1 MTTPTWGYHP
11 TKPAEIFELAKGER
25 LPAGWYDSPAA
36 IPSGE
41 DVERADS
48 IADLTMQLQAR
59 GVDVD
64 GRWGVGRLKR
74 ELRKAR
80 G

>member
-1 MTTPTWGYHP
+1 MRAWGYH
-11 TKPAEIFELAKGER
+11 ASEEARIFDLDDGKS

-48 IADLTMQLQAR
+48 IADLTKQLEAL

-64 GRWGVGRLKR
+64 GRWGTKRLMA
-74 ELRKAR
+74 ELRKAK

>member
-1 MTTPTWGYHP
+1 MRTWGYHP
-11 TKPAEIFELAKGER
+11 TEDARIFDLEDDKG

-48 IADLTMQLQAR
+48 IADLTKQLEAL

-64 GRWGVGRLKR
+64 GRWGANRLKR
-74 ELRKAR
+74 ELRKAK